1 MTAGTAFS
9 NGSSHSITV
18 ITTNEIFIVIA
29 VSIAL
34 QLAFAANHI
43 LPVMHHDKG
52 SLMHTFCIST
62 VGRNAEAS
70 VQGLDF
76 NLVIALCQSA
86 TETGH
91 TTLIKSR

>member
-1 MTAGTAFS
+1 M
-9 NGSSHSITV
+9 V
-18 ITTNEIFIVIA
+18 IS

-34 QLAFAANHI
+34 QLVFAANHI
-43 LPVMHHDKG
+43 PPVMHHDTG

-76 NLVIALCQSA
+76 NLVIALYQSA

-91 TTLIKSR
+91 TH

>member
-18 ITTNEIFIVIA
+18 ITTNKIFIVIS

-34 QLAFAANHI
+34 QLATNHI
-43 LPVMHHDKG
+43 PPVMHHDTC
-52 SLMHTFCIST
+52 SLMHSFCVSRL
-62 VGRNAEAS
+62 GRNAEAL

-76 NLVIALCQSA
+76 NLEIALCQSA
-86 TETGH
+86 TETG
-91 TTLIKSR
+91 LKR